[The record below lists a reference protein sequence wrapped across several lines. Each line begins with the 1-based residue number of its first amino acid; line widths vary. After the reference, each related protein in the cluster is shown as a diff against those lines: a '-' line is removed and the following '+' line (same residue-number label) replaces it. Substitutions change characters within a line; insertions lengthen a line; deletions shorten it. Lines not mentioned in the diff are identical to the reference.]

1 MRTPDPV
8 PSSEDLRSLPV
19 PNDVCR
25 EPALQVTVFDA
36 ETKTRG
42 FIVANRLVGGR
53 AMGGTRI
60 ATNVTLE
67 EVRALAR
74 RMTLKLALAGVD
86 IGGAKA
92 GIELPTG
99 LSPEERREALRRF
112 AHLARSVLHG
122 GVYIGTDL
130 GCTYEDRQF
139 IHDCAGYSVEKQV
152 PSLPFTWDE
161 LWRHCRDVTGLGVAH
176 AAAAAVGL
184 VHLEPATT
192 RVSVQGFGEV
202 GQAAARWA
210 QELGLLVVAVADR
223 HGMVHSA
230 AGLPLAELAA
240 ITDPYGSIDRTRL
253 PRGVTA
259 GEGDAWLDVD
269 AEILILAAVANA
281 VNESNVK
288 RVRAR
293 IVVEGANEPTSPAA
307 VEILTKRGV
316 CVVPDIIAN
325 AGGAIA
331 CGLSLRGELPARLNP
346 IEASEWL
353 FRETAKR
360 VRANVRAAYD
370 AAGGVRSLHPIADAQ
385 AETEVSAMMER
396 SPASAN

>member
-1 MRTPDPV
+1 MST
-8 PSSEDLRSLPV
+8 
-19 PNDVCR
+19 DVCK
-25 EPALQVTVFDA
+25 EPALQVTLFDA
-36 ETKTRG
+36 ETGTRG

-67 EVRALAR
+67 EVRALSR

-92 GIELPTG
+92 GIELPAG
-99 LSPEERREALRRF
+99 LSPEARREALRRF
-112 AHLARSVLHG
+112 AVLARPVLHG

-130 GCTYEDRQF
+130 GCSYEDRQF
-139 IHDCAGYSVEKQV
+139 IHDSAGYAVEQQV
-152 PSLPFTWDE
+152 PNLPCTWDE

-176 AAAAAVGL
+176 ASAEAADLLGLGPAAR
-184 VHLEPATT
+184 

-210 QELGLLVVAVADR
+210 EQLGLTVVAVADR
-223 HGMVHSA
+223 HGTVRA
-230 AGLPLAELAA
+230 PAGLPVAELAA
-240 ITDPYGSIDRTRL
+240 ITDPYGNIDRARL
-253 PRGVTA
+253 PPHVEA
-259 GEGDAWLDVD
+259 CEGDAWLDTD

-281 VNESNVK
+281 LHERNVD
-288 RVRAR
+288 RARAR

-307 VEILTKRGV
+307 VEILTRRGV

-331 CGLSLRGELPARLNP
+331 CGLSLRGELPAGSTP
-346 IEASEWL
+346 ASASEWL
-353 FRETAKR
+353 FRETAER
-360 VRANVRAAYD
+360 VRANVRASY
-370 AAGGVRSLHPIADAQ
+370 AAAQGRAALHPIADAR
-385 AETEVSAMMER
+385 AEAEVTAMMAR
-396 SPASAN
+396 AS